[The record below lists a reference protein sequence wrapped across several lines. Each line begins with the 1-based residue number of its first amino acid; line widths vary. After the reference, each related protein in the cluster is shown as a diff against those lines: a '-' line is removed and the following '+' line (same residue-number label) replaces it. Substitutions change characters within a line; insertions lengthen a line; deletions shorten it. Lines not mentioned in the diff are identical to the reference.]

1 MATQLK
7 DFQSIE
13 AIISEMTLEEKAE
26 MIQGSSPFR
35 SAAMPKY
42 DIPPIY
48 MIDTCTGLNMREYLG
63 EAIYQQLSAQ
73 AEQAGTPLDREK
85 NGYMGGLLLALAEL
99 KKRMAARSA
108 SDVPQ
113 QKQETGCYPPAI
125 ALGCTWNPE
134 LAELCGKTVAQELG
148 SKGIDM
154 ILGPCINIHRDPLA
168 GRLSESY
175 SEDPMLAGQMAS
187 GMVRG
192 IQSTG
197 LLANIK
203 HFAAN
208 SQEKDRLGVNERVS
222 ERALREIY
230 FPAFK
235 ACIDAGA
242 KTVMSAYNKIDGVPC
257 AMNEWLLTKVLRGE
271 WNFDGF
277 VVSDWGASYDVPTAV
292 AAGTDLTMPGP
303 LSIKNIT
310 EAVHAGRLPE
320 EKLDAAIRNILR
332 VTLDSTAFTGKRP
345 NFSIEQAYAACEAA
359 AKESIVLLKNDGT
372 LPLDK
377 TAHVT
382 FYGRRSRD
390 FVVIPAS
397 VAAPTDLATNPYDRT
412 VELLG
417 QSQVNYEA
425 ANAETKYWL
434 VTVGAD
440 ACEGADRTTM
450 DMDETDRLALEQA
463 LCEAKA
469 ANGKVILIV
478 NATGPI
484 DLSAYENRVNAII
497 CPFFGG
503 MMSGKVTADMIFGLV
518 NPSGHLPLTWP
529 RHYYD
534 CPSYK
539 NYGGENKEVWHGE
552 GIYVGYRWYDVRH
565 IRPLYPFGHGLSYT
579 TFSMSDLR
587 VPESVRIDDE
597 ALTVTVKVKN
607 TGKLAGSEVVQLY
620 VHDDACTYDRP
631 EKELKAF
638 CKVFLQPGEEQTVT
652 LTLAKE
658 DFSGWY
664 ADFGE
669 WIVQP
674 GQFALLLG
682 TSAED
687 IRLTAPVRIR
697 CRDPFGLSGRTA
709 IGALVKDPQALKA
722 VNRIIE
728 DNIETLAAV
737 ALAYAP
743 DKSLYELWNATN
755 IHGVLLSKGWDQ
767 AEIDRRY
774 EAIMEEFRTLQAQNI

>member
-42 DIPPIY
+42 GIPPIY

-108 SDVPQ
+108 SGALQ

-125 ALGCTWNPE
+125 ALGCTWNPK

-197 LLANIK
+197 LLADIK

-242 KTVMSAYNKIDGVPC
+242 KTVMSAYNKINGVPC

-320 EKLDAAIRNILR
+320 EKLDAAICNILR

-587 VPESVRIDDE
+587 VPESIRIDDE
-597 ALTVTVKVKN
+597 ALSVTVRVKN

-638 CKVFLQPGEEQTVT
+638 CKVFLQPGEEQTAT

-737 ALAYAP
+737 ALDYAP
-743 DKSLYELWNATN
+743 DKSLHELWNATN
-755 IHGVLLSKGWDQ
+755 IHGALLSKGWDQ